1 VSRFWLVELHEDLAA
16 HSTTRTGVWCGIH
29 GVNGVDKITDME
41 VISQET
47 LNELLLAPEDS
58 MITSLG
64 RFKKAKRK
72 KDA

>member
-1 VSRFWLVELHEDLAA
+1 MSRFWLVELHEDLAG
-16 HSTTRTGVWCGIH
+16 HHTTRTGVWCGIH
-29 GVNGVDKITDME
+29 QVNGVDKITDME

-47 LNELLLAPEDS
+47 LNELLLPSEES
-58 MITSLG
+58 MISSLG